1 MLKCASLD
9 GREVWGRMESNI
21 CMAESLSYTPETTTR
36 LLIRYILIQNKKFK
50 TFGKKSVCFLI
61 EF

>member
-9 GREVWGRMESNI
+9 GREVRGRMESSI
-21 CMAESLSYTPETTTR
+21 CTAEALSYTPETTTT

-50 TFGKKSVCFLI
+50 MFGKKSVCFLI